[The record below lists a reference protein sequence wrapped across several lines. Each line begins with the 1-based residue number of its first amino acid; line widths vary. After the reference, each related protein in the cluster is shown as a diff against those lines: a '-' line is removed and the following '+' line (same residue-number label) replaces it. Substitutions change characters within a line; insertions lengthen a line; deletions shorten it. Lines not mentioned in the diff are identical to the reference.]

1 MVNKRGPI
9 IEGAY
14 KQFKALQGEC
24 VKTGETPSFCFE
36 KFISSVFYSNRIENK
51 KYIKNINSAKIAYK
65 GIVINNY
72 YQFKKFYDLN
82 SVYAKHGL
90 SKKNSKF
97 FYDPIYNFNNIYYDG
112 DINFTKFKSNNC
124 NIVIISNSKNKKFIY
139 FRDSIFKELN

>member
-1 MVNKRGPI
+1 MVNKRSSN
-9 IEGAY
+9 Y
-14 KQFKALQGEC
+14 RRSLQTIQSTSGEC

-51 KYIKNINSAKIAYK
+51 NILKYKLCKIAYK

-97 FYDPIYNFNNIYYDG
+97 FMTQYIILNNIYTMMG
-112 DINFTKFKSNNC
+112 M
-124 NIVIISNSKNKKFIY
+124 
-139 FRDSIFKELN
+139 